1 MFDPNS
7 TMGCEMDVLFPYLS
21 RVNNQPAVAAKR
33 LITPVLKYQR
43 MQPEPDP
50 DKPFRI
56 GWQQW
61 QRQLQQLSHQAS
73 VSARQGGQQQG
84 HSDAEP
90 AFSEAKPALA
100 EPELL
105 ATGHAVT
112 PEQDQHADAEGHLDI
127 YI

>member
-1 MFDPNS
+1 
-7 TMGCEMDVLFPYLS
+7 MDVLYPYLT
-21 RVNNQPAVAAKR
+21 RVNSQPTVAAKR
-33 LITPVLKYQR
+33 LISPVLKYQR

-50 DKPFRI
+50 DKPFRV

-61 QRQLQQLSHQAS
+61 QRQLQQLSHQAR
-73 VSARQGGQQQG
+73 VSARQGGKQQNQ
-84 HSDAEP
+84 SDAEP
-90 AFSEAKPALA
+90 AFTEAKPALA

>member
-1 MFDPNS
+1 
-7 TMGCEMDVLFPYLS
+7 MDVLFPYLP
-21 RVNNQPAVAAKR
+21 RVTNQPTVTSQR

-50 DKPFRI
+50 DKPFRV

-61 QRQLQQLSHQAS
+61 QRQLQQLSQQAP
-73 VSARQGGQQQG
+73 VSARQGSQQQAQ
-84 HSDAEP
+84 SDAQP
-90 AFSEAKPALA
+90 DFTEAKQALA

-112 PEQDQHADAEGHLDI
+112 PEQDQHTDAEGHLDI